1 MTTIATAFDA
11 VRSRLEG
18 GSYTDKAG
26 NTLVS
31 SGETSWLRFQGEDCG
46 PLPDTPAPFAYVEL
60 ENFGA
65 GRFPVAYGGGAG
77 SNLYRNEGLVT
88 AYVFVPN
95 RQGVRVAVA
104 LAEQVAA
111 RMRSFRDSDISCFAA
126 AVHPIGK
133 GEDIAPPGLTRN
145 EVNNYT
151 CAVAEIAFHFDQ
163 TG

>member
-1 MTTIATAFDA
+1 MTTITTAFDA

-18 GSYTDKAG
+18 GSYTDGNG
-26 NTLVS
+26 NTLT
-31 SGETSWLRFQGEDCG
+31 GWLRFQGEAG
-46 PLPDTPAPFAYVEL
+46 GALPDTPAPFAYVEL

-77 SNLYRNEGLVT
+77 SNLYRNEGVVT
-88 AYVFVPN
+88 VYVFVPN
-95 RQGVRVAVA
+95 GEGVRVAVA

-126 AVHPIGK
+126 AVHPIGS
-133 GEDIAPPGLTRN
+133 GENLAPTGLTSN

-151 CAVAEIAFHFDQ
+151 CATAEVAIHFDQ
-163 TG
+163 IG